1 MRPEHSVKTGAVVK
15 PAAAD
20 VAALVDYV
28 AIALGLAAGV
38 RVVVITED
46 EAGVTVGHSS
56 TPDVDEIRGLLFRA
70 ATALPARQGGTP

>member
-1 MRPEHSVKTGAVVK
+1 VK

-20 VAALVDYV
+20 VANMV
-28 AIALGLAAGV
+28 ADVTRSLGLPPGA